1 MVGEGSRAAEGE
13 EEAGLFVMGGAAAAD
28 LLAQGFE
35 LDVDLMLLGEGAQL
49 HEQLGGVDD
58 VNAEHAEEKAASLDY
73 ALNGRM
79 RNAVR
84 WLRNLVSPEKVV
96 KSSNHPE
103 NPPSY

>member
-1 MVGEGSRAAEGE
+1 MVGGGSRAAEGE

-58 VNAEHAEEKAASLDY
+58 VNAEHAEEKADDEGKRKIFRKPVQRAEY
-73 ALNGRM
+73 VGT
-79 RNAVR
+79 
-84 WLRNLVSPEKVV
+84 PK
-96 KSSNHPE
+96 
-103 NPPSY
+103 

>member
-49 HEQLGGVDD
+49 HEQLGGMQNTPKKKPMTKE
-58 VNAEHAEEKAASLDY
+58 NARFSESQCSA
-73 ALNGRM
+73 
-79 RNAVR
+79 
-84 WLRNLVSPEKVV
+84 
-96 KSSNHPE
+96 
-103 NPPSY
+103 PSM